1 MKNLLSSTLS
11 AVILMLASG
20 LTWADQHSST
30 DCSNAK
36 SDLSHL
42 QHEKKSTD
50 ERKMKGV
57 LAITPIGLVVNAAT
71 SGGDKTDPNKEME
84 INEYNKKI
92 DESIATLKKDCAAQ
106 LSDEKLPF

>member
-11 AVILMLASG
+11 AVILTLASG
-20 LTWADQHSST
+20 LTWADQHGST

-50 ERKMKGV
+50 ERTMKGV
-57 LAITPIGLVVNAAT
+57 LAILPIGLVVNAAT
-71 SGGDKTDPNKEME
+71 SGDKKIDPNKEME

-92 DESIATLKKDCAAQ
+92 DESIAVLKKNCSTE
-106 LSDEKLPF
+106 LSNQAPF